1 MSGLHNIYVCSDE
14 NPMQYYDGYDD
25 CDDINENPGFIDS
38 YNNDSYEKNYIEG
51 MDFIYNFMK
60 KIL

>member
-1 MSGLHNIYVCSDE
+1 MSGLHNIHMCSDE
-14 NPMQYYDGYDD
+14 NPIQYCDGYDD
-25 CDDINENPGFIDS
+25 YESINENPTFIDS